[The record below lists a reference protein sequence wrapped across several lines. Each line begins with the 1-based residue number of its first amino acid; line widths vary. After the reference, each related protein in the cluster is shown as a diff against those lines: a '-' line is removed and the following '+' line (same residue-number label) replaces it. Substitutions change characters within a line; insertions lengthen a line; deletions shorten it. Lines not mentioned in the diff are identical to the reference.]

1 MEEFWPVQGG
11 GYGDI
16 VLRNPIRHL
25 LRDQGEVADQREGNV
40 LAVQLFA
47 AVTNDLLQD
56 WEVHKRLAA
65 LKFDG
70 KVLCWGR
77 GNAVNDFSR
86 GRYVQISTFCAAVRL
101 TINASIV
108 AAICNSKDKQACG

>member
-1 MEEFWPVQGG
+1 MEELWPVQGG

-25 LRDQGEVADQREGNV
+25 LRDQGEIADQCEGNV
-40 LAVQLFA
+40 LCRSAFRGCNERPPARLGS
-47 AVTNDLLQD
+47 
-56 WEVHKRLAA
+56 HKRLAA

-86 GRYVQISTFCAAVRL
+86 GRYVQVSTFCAAVRL